1 MDSKGG
7 RRGATERDWARHK
20 QKERGSINKCWNIG
34 QRLVAAVPL
43 SSGKT
48 KAIFIWMSV
57 CMCVQS
63 CKRINSVHSVLS
75 CRNQL
80 NIKNEDIN
88 EGISACLAQS
98 ICSYQSLCLKIL
110 HNMGKIRTRVRSLG
124 GCSFIAGDLMESDIY
139 LLKFLMK
146 NTK

>member
-1 MDSKGG
+1 MLKYRSETGG
-7 RRGATERDWARHK
+7 SRAFVIREDQSNLHVN
-20 QKERGSINKCWNIG
+20 EC
-34 QRLVAAVPL
+34 V
-43 SSGKT
+43 
-48 KAIFIWMSV
+48 
-57 CMCVQS
+57 CVQS
-63 CKRINSVHSVLS
+63 CSRINSVHSVLS

-88 EGISACLAQS
+88 EGMSALKCPAQS
-98 ICSYQSLCLKIL
+98 ICSCQSFCSKIL
-110 HNMGKIRTRVRSLG
+110 RNIGTIRTGARLLG